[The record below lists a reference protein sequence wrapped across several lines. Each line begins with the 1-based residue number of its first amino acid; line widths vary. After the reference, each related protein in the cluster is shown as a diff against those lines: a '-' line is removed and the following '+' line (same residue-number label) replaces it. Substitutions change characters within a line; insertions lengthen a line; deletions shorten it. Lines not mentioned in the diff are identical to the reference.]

1 MSTREPP
8 SSSNGDET
16 STEAPSL
23 LPRRD
28 FLGVAAGAVL
38 SLSGCVDG
46 DDAAPA
52 MTDGTDGTG
61 GTGGTDDS
69 TGEPMPEPPDAGE
82 PGVPFDPAAIP
93 ESVELFPRTPMAGE
107 MKPSSFMIA
116 GYVETGEDVTVRVW
130 QPGAVEGEVHL
141 RLDVLVTPDANGFL
155 KVEVD
160 GLQGGE
166 WYDYGLFA
174 GDADAGFSARSLLG
188 RARTALPDGVAEPV
202 RIAIAACIGR
212 GLILPEYIDP
222 DDPRPAAP
230 WDTMQRAAE
239 HDYDIFIHL
248 GDQGY
253 FDDVYAA
260 GGSYEQ
266 YLAAWGVLHGGGY
279 RAVYPRSGLYCTWDD
294 HEVTNNGTVDP
305 WTTDPTELARIEA
318 AHRAFFTVI
327 PIDASEPGL
336 DPLWR
341 SFRWG
346 DTVEFIV
353 LDCRSER
360 QPPESGVY
368 LGEEQFA
375 FLLDRLLSSP
385 CRFKCIVNSV
395 PFSRFNL
402 PEDEPLA
409 SALIDPRD
417 RWEGYVTQRA
427 ELQAFV
433 DEHDL
438 RGILWITGDVH
449 MCYVGQVDADP
460 TTAGESMWEVCVT
473 SGNINPLASLLSTT
487 QFPWRSQDPHV
498 PLITF
503 DPGND
508 VVLVELVDTDGR
520 IAHSQELVLG

>member
-107 MKPSSFMIA
+107 MKPASFMIA

-266 YLAAWGVLHGGGY
+266 YLAAWGVLQHFSVFVFSDEVGAAKPSAEVFR
-279 RAVYPRSGLYCTWDD
+279 RACEGFGVAP
-294 HEVTNNGTVDP
+294 E
-305 WTTDPTELARIEA
+305 EA
-318 AHRAFFTVI
+318 AHV
-327 PIDASEPGL
+327 
-336 DPLWR
+336 
-341 SFRWG
+341 G
-346 DTVEFIV
+346 DREINDV
-353 LDCRSER
+353 LGPQRFGMKGFLYT
-360 QPPESGVY
+360 GVKDRRDGPSAADLIY
-368 LGEEQFA
+368 DDHAALLG
-375 FLLDRLLSSP
+375 LLD
-385 CRFKCIVNSV
+385 
-395 PFSRFNL
+395 
-402 PEDEPLA
+402 
-409 SALIDPRD
+409 
-417 RWEGYVTQRA
+417 G
-427 ELQAFV
+427 
-433 DEHDL
+433 L
-438 RGILWITGDVH
+438 R
-449 MCYVGQVDADP
+449 
-460 TTAGESMWEVCVT
+460 
-473 SGNINPLASLLSTT
+473 
-487 QFPWRSQDPHV
+487 
-498 PLITF
+498 
-503 DPGND
+503 
-508 VVLVELVDTDGR
+508 
-520 IAHSQELVLG
+520 